1 MMLEGRTVLVVGST
15 GGIGEAVYR
24 LCCEQGATVIGTGRR
39 RDEGERIAAE
49 AGGRFVPLD
58 ITDDAAVIA
67 FFADLARGGVVI
79 DGAVNNAAMTQDAAP
94 LDSLDLAQFDRLF
107 ALNVRGVFHCLKH
120 QMAVMRGRGGSIVNV
135 ASIAGQRGFPGLAL
149 YSASKHAVVG
159 LTRSS
164 ALDGAAD
171 AIRVNA
177 VLPGTT
183 RTEMF
188 DQQMLTRPGGEAST
202 VARIPLGRVSAPREQ
217 AQAIAW
223 LLSDQSSFVT
233 GETLAVDGGT
243 TVR

>member
-1 MMLEGRTVLVVGST
+1 MFEGRTVLVVGST

-24 LCCEQGATVIGTGRR
+24 LCREQGATVIGTGRR
-39 RDEGERIAAE
+39 LEEGERIAAE
-49 AGGRFVPLD
+49 AGGRFEPLD

-67 FFADLARGGVVI
+67 FFAELAREGVVL

-94 LDSLDLAQFDRLF
+94 LDSLDLALFDRLF

-120 QMAVMRGRGGSIVNV
+120 QMAAMRGRGGSIVNV

-202 VARIPLGRVSAPREQ
+202 VARIPLGRVSAPHEQ

>member
-1 MMLEGRTVLVVGST
+1 MLDGRTVLVVGST

-24 LCCEQGATVIGTGRR
+24 LCRENGAQVIGTGRR
-39 RDEGERIAAE
+39 EAEGNRIARE
-49 AGGRFVPLD
+49 AGGLFLPLD
-58 ITDDAAVIA
+58 ITDDTAVAAL
-67 FFADLARGGVVI
+67 FASLASDGIVL

-94 LDSLDLAQFDRLF
+94 LDKLDLALFDRLF
-107 ALNVRGVFHCLKH
+107 AVNVRGVFHCLQH
-120 QMAVMRGRGGSIVNV
+120 QMAAMRGRGGSIVNV
-135 ASIAGQRGFPGLAL
+135 ASIAGQRGFPGLTL

-159 LTRSS
+159 LTRSA

-188 DQQMLTRPGGEAST
+188 DQQMLTRPGGEAGT
-202 VARIPLGRVSAPREQ
+202 VARIPLGRVSDPVEQ
-217 AQAIAW
+217 ARAVVW

-243 TVR
+243 TAR